1 MSGGMGMSGAVAG
14 VIDIRLTPQGR
25 GTVVRLTHRAV
36 GEVTDE
42 TRSGY
47 SRGWGVLLQERLK
60 SYVERG
66 LRSGLK
72 R

>member
-1 MSGGMGMSGAVAG
+1 MGMSGAVAG
-14 VIDIRLTPQGR
+14 IIDIQLTPQGR

-47 SRGWGVLLQERLK
+47 TRGWSVLLQERLK